1 MIWFGNLNRILPA
14 EDPVS
19 FGPLPERERMRRA
32 LEWVAERAP
41 HLPGDSLLDA
51 LAASRWI
58 DRPSAA
64 RLIPEFGYFDADRH
78 FADALR
84 RLSFRG
90 RIAAEEF
97 RRGVGCIFTELVGDA
112 AEAEVGPESA
122 IRYRRGE
129 HEGIVLAHPEVG
141 MTVAGRTR
149 EAIEAAIE
157 EMPDAVVVVA
167 RNFDRA
173 TADQLA
179 SLLSRTEVP
188 GTIITLNLLLGLR
201 AVAIR
206 YQPSTERVLNLLG
219 VGRPVRSVDL
229 ALLGNR

>member
-41 HLPGDSLLDA
+41 HLSGDSLLDA

-58 DRPSAA
+58 DRSSAA
-64 RLIPEFGYFDADRH
+64 RLIPEFG
-78 FADALR
+78 DALR

-157 EMPDAVVVVA
+157 EMPDAVVIVA

-206 YQPSTERVLNLLG
+206 YQPATERVLNLLG